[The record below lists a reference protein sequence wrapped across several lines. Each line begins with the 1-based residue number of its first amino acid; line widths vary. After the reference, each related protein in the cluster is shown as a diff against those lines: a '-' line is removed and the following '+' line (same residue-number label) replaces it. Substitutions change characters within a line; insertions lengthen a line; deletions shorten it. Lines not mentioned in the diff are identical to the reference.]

1 MTTANVTNLDSD
13 VSAAKPRIVN
23 GFDLSIIEQAG
34 AALAANPAQAQ
45 TTFHARTQW
54 QGQLRSRTD
63 IDGYDLAGQH
73 IPRKHRIMSD
83 EPIELL
89 GSNEAPNP
97 QELLLAALN
106 ACMMVGFVATASQA
120 GLRIDSL
127 SIESECSLDLRGAF
141 GIDPSVKAG
150 AEKIVYTIRVK
161 GSGSQEQFE
170 AVHREMQTKSPNRF
184 HLAQPIPLEA
194 RVVTE

>member
-1 MTTANVTNLDSD
+1 MTTATT
-13 VSAAKPRIVN
+13 AAATTATATAPRIVN
-23 GFDLSIIEQAG
+23 GFDLNVIEQAG
-34 AALAANPAQAQ
+34 AALAANPAMAQ
-45 TTFHARTQW
+45 STFRARTEW
-54 QGQLRSRTD
+54 QGQLRSRTE
-63 IDGYDLAGQH
+63 IDSYELAGQR

-83 EPIELL
+83 EPVELL

-127 SIESECSLDLRGAF
+127 AIESECSLDLRGAF
-141 GIDPSVKAG
+141 GLDPNVKPG

-161 GSGSQEQFE
+161 GSGTQEQFD
-170 AVHREMQTKSPNRF
+170 AVHREMTTKSPNRF
-184 HLAQPIPLEA
+184 HIAQPIPFECK
-194 RVVTE
+194 VQVE

>member
-1 MTTANVTNLDSD
+1 MTTATQSKTHNT
-13 VSAAKPRIVN
+13 APAPRIVN
-23 GFDLSIIEQAG
+23 GFDLNVIEQAG
-34 AALAANPAQAQ
+34 AALAANPAMAQ
-45 TTFHARTQW
+45 STFRARTEW
-54 QGQLRSRTD
+54 QGQLRSRTE
-63 IDGYDLAGQH
+63 IDSYELGGQR

-83 EPIELL
+83 EPVELL

-127 SIESECSLDLRGAF
+127 AIESECSLDLRGAF
-141 GIDPSVKAG
+141 GLDPNVKPG

-161 GSGSQEQFE
+161 GSGTQEQFD
-170 AVHREMQTKSPNRF
+170 AVHREMTTKSPNRF
-184 HLAQPIPLEA
+184 HIAQPIPFEA
-194 RVVTE
+194 KVLVE